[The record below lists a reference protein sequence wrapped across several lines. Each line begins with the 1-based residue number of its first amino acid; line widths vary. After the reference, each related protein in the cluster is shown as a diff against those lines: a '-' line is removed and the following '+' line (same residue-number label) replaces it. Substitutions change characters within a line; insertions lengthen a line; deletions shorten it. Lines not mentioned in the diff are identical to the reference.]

1 MTTTIVI
8 ALIASVSINI
18 FLLIY
23 IKWLLKNFSYVTDNL
38 EKVWALVEEF
48 QAHVKMLNE
57 LEMYYG
63 DETLQAL
70 LEHSKKV
77 TEAIDTYQ
85 SYLFPPLED
94 EIQEIEEHGG
104 TTKDD

>member
-1 MTTTIVI
+1 MTTTIAI
-8 ALIASVSINI
+8 ALTLSVLINI

-85 SYLFPPLED
+85 SYLFPPLD
-94 EIQEIEEHGG
+94 EESQEGEEAGG
-104 TTKDD
+104 IAKND